1 MKTCWK
7 CRSEKALDAFGV
19 DVRRHDGKNP
29 KCKACVAADSAEY
42 RERNKEKRKATL
54 AAYRERN
61 PDKIREAYAKW
72 KASDRAPEVRAA
84 WVKKNPEKVRST
96 KAKWRSWNRPQ
107 IAAIKASRTSAD
119 GAHTGEDIKR
129 LMRLQ
134 RSRCAHCRE
143 NIACRYHADH
153 IVPLKLGGTND
164 ANNIQ
169 LLCPTCNLKKG
180 AKHPIAFAQQSGRL
194 L

>member
-7 CRSEKALDAFGV
+7 CRAEKSLDLFGV
-19 DVRRHDGKNP
+19 SVSRHDGKNP
-29 KCKACVAADSAEY
+29 MCKACVAAVSAEY

-61 PDKIREAYAKW
+61 PEKVREAYAKW
-72 KASDRAPEVRAA
+72 KATDRAPEVKSA
-84 WVKKNPEKVRST
+84 WVKKNPEKSRSI
-96 KAKWRSWNRPQ
+96 KAKWRAGNRPQ
-107 IAAIKASRTSAD
+107 IAAIKALRAAAD
-119 GAHTGEDIKR
+119 GSHTGEDIKR
-129 LMRLQ
+129 LMALQ
-134 RSRCAHCRE
+134 RGRCAHCGE
-143 NIACRYHADH
+143 SIASRYHADH

-180 AKHPIAFAQQSGRL
+180 AKHPIVFAQQSGRL